1 MTLCSHKFS
10 THSYFLIEQIYS
22 DSTYFVC
29 RVGLDNVM
37 VIASRSQTKVA
48 LGIYLSSER
57 CSLLGITELS
67 GVTHGKSDGKLTGN
81 RITITKLYS
90 VPQ

>member
-1 MTLCSHKFS
+1 
-10 THSYFLIEQIYS
+10 
-22 DSTYFVC
+22 
-29 RVGLDNVM
+29 M